1 MGSKGHRHRGP
12 ARWGTPLPPRPH
24 LSEDRPDQRGQA
36 LGPRL
41 PLDWLCR
48 LQRHR
53 RQVSQEEH
61 GVQGCPI
68 PPPACSWPPGG
79 PPHRQ
84 MPPSTRSALPSPAL
98 PVPARPSGQTF
109 CGPCKAVPLCSLPCG
124 LGRMVGGKVQMG
136 PCSPSSASAS
146 LEGKAGSPR
155 PWGPAP
161 RPPPAPGA
169 RPERPPTPAPGTRR
183 PLHVRVLRAGLL
195 AVALRPPAL
204 VAVDELGEEGGL
216 LGVARDELVLQQ
228 LLGGGPLRDRRGGR
242 ALGWAS
248 AAPPA
253 AARGAWAPPP
263 RPLGGPPPRDCRCR
277 AQRAAP

>member
-1 MGSKGHRHRGP
+1 MCLRVEIKGPRTRVPHKAPWAPRTLQAWTLEGSIRPACPSHFQSFHSESQVPGSTLMGSKGHRHRGP

-84 MPPSTRSALPSPAL
+84 MPPSARSALPSPAL

-161 RPPPAPGA
+161 RPPP
-169 RPERPPTPAPGTRR
+169 RPRCPP
-183 PLHVRVLRAGLL
+183 
-195 AVALRPPAL
+195 
-204 VAVDELGEEGGL
+204 
-216 LGVARDELVLQQ
+216 
-228 LLGGGPLRDRRGGR
+228 
-242 ALGWAS
+242 
-248 AAPPA
+248 
-253 AARGAWAPPP
+253 
-263 RPLGGPPPRDCRCR
+263 
-277 AQRAAP
+277 RAAPRPSSGDAQAPTCPSPQSWTPRRGPPTSSACSGR